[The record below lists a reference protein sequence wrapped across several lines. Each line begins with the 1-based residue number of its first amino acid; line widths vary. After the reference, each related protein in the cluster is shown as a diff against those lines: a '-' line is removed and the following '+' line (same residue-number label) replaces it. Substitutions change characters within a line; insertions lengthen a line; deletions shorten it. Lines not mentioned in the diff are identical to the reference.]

1 MRLAFMAFAPAL
13 PPASRFKGPPVVVDI
28 GAGLAMYHAF
38 IRSYFGNQSRHYIL
52 DRSVVRLGDAASQRK
67 RDNPRLNH
75 AGGFQ
80 DASKFSFYS
89 SLECATDIAR
99 ESGFDMNMWHAID
112 ASEAKLEALKSVD
125 IVISILS
132 WTYHYKVETYITP

>member
-1 MRLAFMAFAPAL
+1 M
-13 PPASRFKGPPVVVDI
+13 
-28 GAGLAMYHAF
+28 
-38 IRSYFGNQSRHYIL
+38 
-52 DRSVVRLGDAASQRK
+52 GDAASQRK